1 MRYIPLLLIV
11 LFCGCAGIEAKY
23 QNNMDHARISHIDYL
38 NTLIL
43 EYKDKSGKFPLQS
56 EIQDKD
62 IQVFI
67 THRDIPDWLQAQ
79 AEQLP
84 IESYTC
90 AQLEADIE
98 NVLGRD
104 IKIPSDPQNVAT
116 YAPNLY
122 IYLVTKDWECV
133 SGHLYS
139 PTSKTEN
146 VNNQYYKYQLCN
158 E

>member
-1 MRYIPLLLIV
+1 MKYFLMVLIV
-11 LFCGCAGIEAKY
+11 LFCGCAGMEDKY
-23 QNNMDHARISHIDYL
+23 QSDMDRVRISHIDYL

-43 EYKDKSGKFPLQS
+43 EYKDKTGKLPLQS
-56 EIQDKD
+56 EIKDKD

-67 THRDIPDWLQAQ
+67 TYRKIPDWLEAQ
-79 AEQLP
+79 TKQLP
-84 IESYTC
+84 IESFSST
-90 AQLEADIE
+90 QLEADIE

-104 IKIPSDPQNVAT
+104 IQMPSDPQNVAT

-122 IYLVTKDWECV
+122 IYHVTKNWACV
-133 SGHLYS
+133 SGNLYS
-139 PTSKTEN
+139 PTPKTEN